1 MAGIAANP
9 FRPPRRGA
17 RRSFTL
23 LELLAVMGIVLALTT
38 LTAVSVGNLARD
50 ANRTAAT
57 NTVVAMLGTARS
69 IALRDNAYVALTF
82 RVAPDRQTRAIPS
95 DPQVVE
101 LVVAK
106 WTGEIVNNRTPGAAV
121 AGFVVDD
128 VFAERFLPV
137 PGIASKRL
145 PPGMLVAGPAF
156 GFITDLSVGAN
167 DRFWRPLP
175 RFEGTVTPVDQAT
188 GRPGFLPDLG
198 RTELG
203 WAIAVLFGPD
213 GRMLSRNPE
222 QVLEVI
228 IDPVSNQN
236 AYGKGFVDF
245 DANHFPNRGTTNVFS
260 GGPFNVDFF
269 VYDEPLDEPLF
280 DLVPYLGVFSDT
292 EARGMFAESSVAKWR
307 GTGSAAVGSNG
318 SPSQRVRD
326 LSQFIEQQSDRITFN
341 RYSGVAVLEAR

>member
-106 WTGEIVNNRTPGAAV
+106 WTGEVVTDVNGDR
-121 AGFVVDD
+121 D
-128 VFAERFLPV
+128 VFADRFVPV

-145 PPGMLVAGPAF
+145 PPGILVAGPAF
-156 GFITDLSVGAN
+156 SVVTDQTVGAN
-167 DRFWRPLP
+167 DRFWITQP

-222 QVLEVI
+222 AVLEV
-228 IDPVSNQN
+228 DTSGGGGSVDN
-236 AYGKGFVDF
+236 AYVKAFVDYDGDGRPRKGATVVPPYPA
-245 DANHFPNRGTTNVFS
+245 DANVQWA
-260 GGPFNVDFF
+260 
-269 VYDEPLDEPLF
+269 VYDEPSDEPVF
-280 DLVPYLGVFSDT
+280 DYVPYLAVFSDI
-292 EARGMFAESSVAKWR
+292 EAKEVFPLATAGSTVLGSWR
-307 GTGSAAVGSNG
+307 GSSINSTGSGG
-318 SPSQRVRD
+318 GRRRQD

-341 RYSGVAVLEAR
+341 RYSGVAVLEVR